1 MIMSATEL
9 YADRIRGVLVKA
21 QQGHVASG
29 LRELEGLYEEILH
42 TGHDDLLAELCCS
55 IGQMHCERS
64 DYRRALIWL
73 DRAYSISRAIGHD
86 ENLAIATGNMGRVYH
101 VLGDLDQAIL
111 WYERS
116 YEIMQRIDTQIGS
129 ASVVLNLGM
138 LYEAH
143 GDFPSALERFHR
155 ALDQFQELHHELGLA
170 KTFGALGDLYR
181 ETGEHAQAMTWYRKA
196 LAIYEG
202 QQNEIG
208 QALKYAQIGMSL
220 TELGEY
226 DEAVGSLETALD
238 LAERNDVQREA
249 VIAHRCLADVLQR
262 MGQLDDAFVHAT
274 KARLGAQHLDLKPE
288 TQYCDRILGLIASDM
303 GDHDEAE
310 QRLRAS
316 RELATQMELD
326 KPLFDSSMALY
337 RLLRDDR
344 PVEALAFLEEAT
356 EIRERM
362 LGEQKQRRLAM
373 LDMEHQISQERQEYE
388 RQVAEQK
395 ALQEQQRSLLT
406 NVMPETVADRLIHGE
421 SMIADSFTDGS
432 VLFLDLV
439 QFTKM
444 ASTISAQHVVHL
456 LNAVFR
462 ECDII
467 IQRHGLTKIKT
478 IGDAYLAVGGVPEPL
493 TDHDRKMAQ
502 AALEIQERL
511 ANLTIQMPE
520 EYGQLNWDGMINEL
534 DLRIGLHCGPI
545 TAGIIGEHRI
555 AYDVWGDTVNVAARM
570 EQTSES
576 GRIQL
581 SSTFADRLRNVD
593 GLQLIARGEIEVKG
607 KGLMHTYWLQR
618 AATD

>member
-1 MIMSATEL
+1 MSVVDH
-9 YADRIRGVLVKA
+9 YSRRIRA
-21 QQGHVASG
+21 IEDRARQGQVAAG
-29 LRELEGLYEEILH
+29 LLELQGLYEEILN

-55 IGQMHCERS
+55 IGQMHSDRS

-73 DRAYSISRAIGHD
+73 DRAYSISRARGHD
-86 ENLAIATGNMGRVYH
+86 ENLAVATGNMGRVYH
-101 VLGDLDQAIL
+101 VMGDLDQAII

-116 YEIMQRIDTQIGS
+116 YEIMQRIDTQLGS

-138 LYEAH
+138 LYEAR
-143 GDFPSALERFHR
+143 GEFPTALERFHR
-155 ALDQFQELHHELGLA
+155 ALDQFMELQHEIGLA
-170 KTFGALGDLYR
+170 KTYGALGDLYR
-181 ETGEHAQAMTWYRKA
+181 ETGEYAQAMTWYRKA
-196 LAIYEG
+196 LEVYER
-202 QQNEIG
+202 QQNEIAM
-208 QALKYAQIGMSL
+208 ALKYAQIGMSH
-220 TELGEY
+220 TEVEEY
-226 DEAVGSLETALD
+226 EDAIASLERALK
-238 LAERNDVQREA
+238 LAEENDVLRES
-249 VIAHRCLADVLQR
+249 VIARRALADVLQR
-262 MGQLDDAFVHAT
+262 TCCLDEAYIHAT

-288 TQYCDRILGLIASDM
+288 IQHCDRILGLIARDM
-303 GDHDEAE
+303 GDPVEAE
-310 QRLRAS
+310 QRLRDARALS
-316 RELATQMELD
+316 IRMELD
-326 KPLFDSSMALY
+326 KPRLDATTALY

-356 EIRERM
+356 DIRERM

-406 NVMPETVADRLIHGE
+406 NVMPEIVADRLIRGE

-493 TDHDRKMAQ
+493 ADHDRKMAQ

-576 GRIQL
+576 GRIQV
-581 SSTFADRLRNVD
+581 SEAFAERLRLVR
-593 GLQLIARGEIEVKG
+593 GMQLVARGEIDVKG